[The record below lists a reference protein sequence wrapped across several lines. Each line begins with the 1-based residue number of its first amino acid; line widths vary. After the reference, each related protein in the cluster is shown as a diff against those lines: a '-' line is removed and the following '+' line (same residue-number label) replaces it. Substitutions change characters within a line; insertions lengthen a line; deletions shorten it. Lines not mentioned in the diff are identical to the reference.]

1 MRGGV
6 VTKTFAICLALMVN
20 TLSAQEFKLGS
31 HVSDF
36 QVRDLD
42 GKTVNF
48 SALKGPIT
56 VVTFI
61 ATECPVSNSYNR
73 RMSDL
78 YKDYTAKNVKFIFVN
93 ANRTEP
99 AGDVREHAKRVG
111 FPFVVYKDPDN
122 VLADRFD
129 AQVTPENF
137 VIDSSGVIRYHG
149 AIDDNMNESRVHSR
163 ALRAALDALLAGKPL
178 PSAETKA
185 FGCTIKRVRKAS

>member
-1 MRGGV
+1 MTQV
-6 VTKTFAICLALMVN
+6 LAMSLALCVGL
-20 TLSAQEFKLGS
+20 LSAQEFKLGS
-31 HVSDF
+31 PVSDF

-42 GKTVNF
+42 GKAVPY

-61 ATECPVSNSYNR
+61 ATECPVSNSYNQ

-78 YKDYTAKNVKFIFVN
+78 YRDYTSKNVKFIFVN
-93 ANRTEP
+93 ANRSEP
-99 AGDVREHAKRVG
+99 ANEVREHAKRVG
-111 FPFVVYKDPDN
+111 FPFAVYKDPDN

-129 AQVTPENF
+129 AQVTPESF

-149 AIDDNMNESRVHSR
+149 SIDDSMNESRVHVR
-163 ALRAALDALLAGKPL
+163 RLRAALDALLAGKL
-178 PSAETKA
+178 VPSTETKA

>member
-1 MRGGV
+1 M
-6 VTKTFAICLALMVN
+6 TKAFAISLALSASI
-20 TLSAQEFKLGS
+20 LCAQEFKLGS

-42 GKTVNF
+42 GKAVAF

-61 ATECPVSNSYNR
+61 ATECPVSNSYNQ
-73 RMSDL
+73 RMTDL

-93 ANRTEP
+93 ANRSEP
-99 AGDVREHAKRVG
+99 AGVVRDHAKRVG
-111 FPFVVYKDPDN
+111 FPFAVYKDPDN

-129 AQVTPENF
+129 AQVTPESF
-137 VIDSSGVIRYHG
+137 VIDSSGTIRYHG
-149 AIDDNMNESRVHSR
+149 SIDDNMNESSVHTQRLRV
-163 ALRAALDALLAGKPL
+163 ALDALLAGKTV
-178 PSAETKA
+178 PSTETKA